1 MPGPV
6 GRDAPVGIHLV
17 IATNLWPVPVTT
29 PTLQMRTLRPR
40 EIQGR
45 AGTRIRDCARGI
57 WNLVLV
63 KLCQVHELMP
73 TANHT

>member
-45 AGTRIRDCARGI
+45 AGTRIRDCARVTLHVPEAFGI
-57 WNLVLV
+57 WSWLNCA
-63 KLCQVHELMP
+63 KYM
-73 TANHT
+73 N